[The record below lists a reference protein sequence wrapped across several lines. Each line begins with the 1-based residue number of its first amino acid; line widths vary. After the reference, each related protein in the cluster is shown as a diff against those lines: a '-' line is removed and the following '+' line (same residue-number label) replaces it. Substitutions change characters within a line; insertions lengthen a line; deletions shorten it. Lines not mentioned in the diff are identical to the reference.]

1 MPARLERPWNCCEF
15 QRTLRRFVYG
25 RQAELHSEGCTTL
38 DNSSKHARR
47 TFLPPSIKAGC
58 NGGSVQMPLFRHA
71 GTNSSHRP
79 DSHRALTCLAPVLYN
94 IQYTVIIARA
104 TTRLTMTSQHRGE
117 TRKPRSNRSMSLSGE
132 KSLMVVLWVEDSSYT
147 PQSGAKAMTQS

>member
-1 MPARLERPWNCCEF
+1 MW
-15 QRTLRRFVYG
+15 QRCIAQR
-25 RQAELHSEGCTTL
+25 
-38 DNSSKHARR
+38 
-47 TFLPPSIKAGC
+47 
-58 NGGSVQMPLFRHA
+58 
-71 GTNSSHRP
+71 
-79 DSHRALTCLAPVLYN
+79 
-94 IQYTVIIARA
+94 ARA